1 MEAVLSAQNLVKE
14 YAPRH
19 LGGAKIHV
27 RAIDEVNIAIRPGA
41 RMAIVGASGSG
52 KSTLATCLAFLE
64 KATSGTIRF
73 EGHDTTA
80 LSESVLRTI
89 RPQVQLVFQD
99 PAMAFNPFFTV
110 GEVLEEPWILR
121 TKLDSAERVERAAR
135 LLAQVGLST
144 NLLERRHK
152 DLSGGQRQ
160 RLAIARTLALDPKVL
175 IFDEALSALDYSV
188 QAQIANLVLDLSE
201 RSVEMG
207 TRLAILIITHDLV
220 MAARIADEIV
230 VMQGGRIV
238 ERGPTQ
244 EIISVPKHPATQALL
259 ASTMEFAA
267 TSEKCSGV

>member
-1 MEAVLSAQNLVKE
+1 
-14 YAPRH
+14 
-19 LGGAKIHV
+19 
-27 RAIDEVNIAIRPGA
+27 
-41 RMAIVGASGSG
+41 
-52 KSTLATCLAFLE
+52 
-64 KATSGTIRF
+64 
-73 EGHDTTA
+73 
-80 LSESVLRTI
+80 
-89 RPQVQLVFQD
+89 
-99 PAMAFNPFFTV
+99 MAFNPFFTV

-144 NLLERRHK
+144 NLLERRPK

-207 TRLAILIITHDLV
+207 TKLAILIITHDLV